1 MRRIGRESAVEDA
14 FVAFVLEQLSGV
26 DALGCRWM
34 FGGHGLY
41 RGATL
46 FGIVSGGRLY
56 FKTDDATAGLYAVR
70 GMSTFRPAA
79 RGPLRTYYEV
89 PADVLRD
96 RARLTEWAQAAARCA
111 AAPCHAPA

>member
-1 MRRIGRESAVEDA
+1 MGDS

-70 GMSTFRPAA
+70 GMNAFRPAD
-79 RGPLRTYYEV
+79 RGPLHTYYEV

-96 RARLTEWAQAAARCA
+96 RACLTEWANAAARCA
-111 AAPCHAPA
+111 AGPSYLPA